1 MSVENQN
8 MNVMVMLMRR
18 KKERN
23 KRVENNQ
30 LKKSRVTNF
39 GEIMKSCCENKSSEL
54 VALREKQKNVLVI
67 VLIINTLMFF
77 IEFIFGYLSSS
88 TALIADSLDMLGDA
102 TVYAF
107 SLYVIN
113 KSIKW
118 KATAALLKG
127 IIITIFGLY
136 VLAEAI
142 SKMMSDIV
150 PIAETMGIVGVIALI
165 ANSSCLILLL
175 KHRDDDINMKSTWI
189 CSRNDIIANT
199 GVLAAALLVSL
210 LNSKWPDVIV
220 GMSIAFV
227 FLKSSF
233 SILRESYGELKD
245 AA

>member
-1 MSVENQN
+1 M
-8 MNVMVMLMRR
+8 
-18 KKERN
+18 
-23 KRVENNQ
+23 
-30 LKKSRVTNF
+30 
-39 GEIMKSCCENKSSEL
+39 MKSCCENKSSEL

>member
-1 MSVENQN
+1 
-8 MNVMVMLMRR
+8 
-18 KKERN
+18 
-23 KRVENNQ
+23 
-30 LKKSRVTNF
+30 
-39 GEIMKSCCENKSSEL
+39 MKSCCENKSSEL